1 MRGLPFINTMTS
13 PGPRDMYKVAPETI
27 VIVIWL
33 KQDHIKALL
42 SGGLRQAFGGKTK
55 GGVVLS

>member
-1 MRGLPFINTMTS
+1 M
-13 PGPRDMYKVAPETI
+13 I

-33 KQDHIKALL
+33 KEDHIKALL